1 MTQLLRLVVIALM
14 FAGTITAPAAEAKVR
29 IVFFT
34 PKDVAP
40 PPNVGHRM
48 KQAIAEHKI
57 PRQGS
62 TWWIF
67 VYGTKLK
74 ASHGYGGFGDVKGNG
89 WALLVWCEVPGELTM
104 ETPLAGGIAGRVN
117 LKGYLHELGHTM
129 NLAHFGPLDRDSR
142 TDGMSL
148 MGPRSDESRPAQGR
162 RRDSR
167 GFPGCWKYQE
177 PDRSAESSR
186 LTTGCSSLLRWCRA
200 Y

>member
-89 WALLVWCEVPGELTM
+89 WALLVWYEVPGELTM

-148 MGPRSDESRPAQGR
+148 MGPKVGRIPPGSRPKA
-162 RRDSR
+162 
-167 GFPGCWKYQE
+167 GFAWFPWLLEVSG
-177 PDRSAESSR
+177 
-186 LTTGCSSLLRWCRA
+186 TGSVS
-200 Y
+200 